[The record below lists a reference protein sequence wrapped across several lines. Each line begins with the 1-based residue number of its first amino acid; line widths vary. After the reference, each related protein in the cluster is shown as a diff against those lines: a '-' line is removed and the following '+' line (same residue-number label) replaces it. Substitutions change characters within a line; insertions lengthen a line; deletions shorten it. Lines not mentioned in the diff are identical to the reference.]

1 MTEDIARMLHESPE
15 YRQEQL
21 SAALDGM
28 LIPDE
33 QAALDAHLAG
43 CDACTRELKEL
54 RQVRMMLRALPQPAL
69 PRSFLLPIEGEL
81 ESPRAPVR
89 RVERQPVSNVTPLRP
104 PARRATNRR
113 TARTLRATRWVGTIA
128 AVLGLALFLGTL
140 LPMALSRPSA
150 TSSGSA
156 PMYGV
161 GAPAATTSKDTATE
175 TSPSP
180 TRTQANGGQVNKGA
194 TATPSSPAPTVQATA
209 TPTAT
214 ATSTAPLVNES
225 GPTFGDILRVVAL
238 VLLFAGIALALLAFI
253 LARLV

>member
-1 MTEDIARMLHESPE
+1 MTEDTARMMHESPE

-28 LIPDE
+28 LTPDE

-43 CDACTRELKEL
+43 CDSCTRELEEL
-54 RQVRMMLRALPQPAL
+54 RQVRMMLRALPQPAA
-69 PRSFLLPIEGEL
+69 PRSFLLPTEGEL
-81 ESPRAPVR
+81 GAPGVPSRQVESPARTNVTLL
-89 RVERQPVSNVTPLRP
+89 RQP
-104 PARRATNRR
+104 ARQAVASR
-113 TARTLRATRWVGTIA
+113 TTGALRATRWIGTIA

-140 LPMALSRPSA
+140 LPRTLSHPNAASN
-150 TSSGSA
+150 GSA

-161 GAPAATTSKDTATE
+161 GAPASTSSKDSATE

-180 TRTQANGGQVNKGA
+180 THTLTNGGQTNKAA
-194 TATPSSPAPTVQATA
+194 TATPSSPTPTVQVTA
-209 TPTAT
+209 TPTA
-214 ATSTAPLVNES
+214 APTLVNES